1 MSSISD
7 NINNFYDIS
16 KLKSSLETDQ
26 IMLVVC
32 ESSSSYSAKFYYY
45 IKNQNQKWDEIINSD
60 AHIGKNGL
68 GKEREGDCKTPR
80 GKYKFTAYF
89 GLVDNPGTKMPY
101 IKLNESHWWNCDS
114 SKKEYNTLINIDEYG
129 HDFDKNASEHMSEH
143 DLAYVY
149 GMNINYNDANN
160 NIDNIINK
168 MKANDILDPL
178 ESNLPSNIY
187 EKNISIFIDGFG
199 HADGT
204 GLRLSV
210 SGIPDNGRNG
220 DGMDR

>member
-129 HDFDKNASEHMSEH
+129 HDFDKNTSEHMSEH

-149 GMNINYNDANN
+149 GMNINYNEEGIPGKGSAIFLHCFTLNDYSLGCIAIPKECMKRAMI
-160 NIDNIINK
+160 NINENCIIIIDEAK
-168 MKANDILDPL
+168 
-178 ESNLPSNIY
+178 NIY
-187 EKNISIFIDGFG
+187 NY
-199 HADGT
+199 
-204 GLRLSV
+204 
-210 SGIPDNGRNG
+210 
-220 DGMDR
+220 